1 MSRCYAGGGRTCTIS
16 RISVIA
22 RIADF
27 ITFVTVAHR
36 NSASGIV
43 KNVIKNNAMK
53 EFLMSTTLPFWLV
66 FIIVAAAFA
75 ATLLY
80 MKSETKPR
88 ALLMTAAGC
97 MLAATILEIVIYA
110 VLGGNSLWWCTSD
123 KYGFFS
129 KLLRLVPFALF
140 VAFQILQVYFFK
152 GAVEEHIGKEL
163 SMKSTFICLLLTFP
177 VALVVSIV
185 FGMIGF
191 TGTAGT
197 VVMHIIFWGLVLGGI
212 GWALM
217 RNVRSAGWRQGAVF
231 TAFSVVCVVAVCIA
245 VFLFLVALFELFLQ
259 LLMVAAIIVGG
270 IYAFGI
276 TSKEASKQQPRQV
289 FYDDSG
295 GLHYTTGAR
304 DEANRKIAER
314 KAENQ

>member
-1 MSRCYAGGGRTCTIS
+1 M
-16 RISVIA
+16 
-22 RIADF
+22 
-27 ITFVTVAHR
+27 
-36 NSASGIV
+36 
-43 KNVIKNNAMK
+43 
-53 EFLMSTTLPFWLV
+53 
-66 FIIVAAAFA
+66 
-75 ATLLY
+75 
-80 MKSETKPR
+80 
-88 ALLMTAAGC
+88 
-97 MLAATILEIVIYA
+97 
-110 VLGGNSLWWCTSD
+110 
-123 KYGFFS
+123 
-129 KLLRLVPFALF
+129 
-140 VAFQILQVYFFK
+140 
-152 GAVEEHIGKEL
+152 EEHIGKEL

-177 VALVVSIV
+177 VALVVAIV
-185 FGMIGF
+185 FGVTSF
-191 TGTAGT
+191 TGTAAN

-259 LLMVAAIIVGG
+259 LLMVAAVIVGG

-276 TSKEASKQQPRQV
+276 TSKEASKQQPQQV